1 VFIFHRTELAHE
13 YALRLLDPPPTSSVR
28 SGLFLAAPRRTGKTT
43 FLRRDLV
50 PALEN
55 GGALVLYVDL
65 WQERDA
71 DPGEVITTAVAAAL
85 EKRDGAIRR
94 LARRVATLEEVS
106 VGSVSIA
113 LGAAEQGTAG
123 VSLTDALEALSA
135 DADRVIVLI
144 VDEAQHAITS
154 KRGINALFGLKA
166 ARDALNLGEGRG
178 LRIVA
183 TGSNRDKLAMLR
195 NSKDQAFFLAPL
207 VDFPSLG
214 EDYVRWFIEQ
224 LPFADE
230 LDVADTF
237 AGFVSAGH
245 RPEILTAATDAV
257 LYGGDAGAEPVA
269 VRLARAVEREIAAAD
284 QHLLQPVLALTPLQS
299 SVLREIAASGTRFAP
314 FEQATMERY
323 ATTLARLST
332 RSSLVPSTTNVQGAL
347 VALKEQGL
355 VWQAARG
362 VYALEETRLA
372 ELMRA
377 AGMLG

>member
-1 VFIFHRTELAHE
+1 MDSVFHRADLAE
-13 YALRLLDPPPTSSVR
+13 DMSSRLLDPPPTSSVR

-144 VDEAQHAITS
+144 VDEAQHLRPEVLEDLRLLTNYEMDS
-154 KRGINALFGLKA
+154 ENRLCVLFVGLTEL
-166 ARDALNLGEGRG
+166 RRRLSLGVHES
-178 LRIVA
+178 LDQRIVVRFHLGGLEHEELPA
-183 TGSNRDKLAMLR
+183 YLAHRLRAASCELPLFEPPAIEAIFQASRALPRRINRLAHY
-195 NSKDQAFFLAPL
+195 A
-207 VDFPSLG
+207 
-214 EDYVRWFIEQ
+214 
-224 LPFADE
+224 
-230 LDVADTF
+230 
-237 AGFVSAGH
+237 
-245 RPEILTAATDAV
+245 LTAAAIEGV
-257 LYGGDAGAEPVA
+257 RSVSAEHVG
-269 VRLARAVEREIAAAD
+269 
-284 QHLLQPVLALTPLQS
+284 LALA
-299 SVLREIAASGTRFAP
+299 ESGA
-314 FEQATMERY
+314 
-323 ATTLARLST
+323 
-332 RSSLVPSTTNVQGAL
+332 
-347 VALKEQGL
+347 
-355 VWQAARG
+355 
-362 VYALEETRLA
+362 
-372 ELMRA
+372 
-377 AGMLG
+377 